1 MIHSLSS
8 TAQFI
13 TTTFRPEMLVNSDQ
27 FYGVLFNNQKISS
40 IRSIKREEAMEFVD
54 QVCSFWFSSIYVA
67 DVIRRAGGASAVNM
81 YGFCVLFLCSVF
93 VELVLETLFFR
104 SLFAH
109 VFCIIRIDRV
119 FLIEAFA
126 IMIIL
131 NEWFDNIICLPHQTE
146 NAISVIRLQS
156 SQVWVMNQNSK
167 VPESQIWIQ
176 QQRRKSERRSKACS
190 DLESVNVADQ
200 LYRHQIFTLEP
211 LQDRFLTT
219 D

>member
-1 MIHSLSS
+1 MMLIYELMRFIAMIHSLSS

-93 VELVLETLFFR
+93 VELVLETLFVR
-104 SLFAH
+104 SLFARA
-109 VFCIIRIDRV
+109 CI
-119 FLIEAFA
+119 
-126 IMIIL
+126 
-131 NEWFDNIICLPHQTE
+131 
-146 NAISVIRLQS
+146 
-156 SQVWVMNQNSK
+156 
-167 VPESQIWIQ
+167 
-176 QQRRKSERRSKACS
+176 
-190 DLESVNVADQ
+190 
-200 LYRHQIFTLEP
+200 LYYP
-211 LQDRFLTT
+211 Y
-219 D
+219 